1 MTNRLNRA
9 GRKAAIYKVLRY
21 HYVKTGSWGL
31 TTGEIA
37 RRMGMK
43 SSTYLK
49 NICKEMTKEYDEITM
64 KTRNGFDV
72 FQYRPYVQKSL
83 YDRLP
88 VIKVNGRNI
97 DISNTGSS
105 ANQ

>member
-1 MTNRLNRA
+1 MSRLDRA
-9 GRKAAIYKVLRY
+9 GRKAEVFKVLRY

-37 RRMGMK
+37 MRMGLK

-49 NICKEMTKEYDEITM
+49 NLCKEMTSEYDEITM

-72 FQYRPYVQKSL
+72 FQYRPYRQKSL
-83 YDRLP
+83 FDRIP
-88 VIKVNGRNI
+88 TMRVNGKI
-97 DISNTGSS
+97 IETAYVVSS
-105 ANQ
+105 EQQ